1 MRLKLERI
9 IAISIVA
16 LGGTLVGSGAT
27 ASAQTGAAFDYE
39 PTEGPVDT
47 VITITNGGCD
57 SVQEAGDAIALYR
70 ASDGAL
76 VDATTQ
82 LGNDPANP
90 RPWTTRLIVS
100 PTLLTAAGTTEATTP
115 GDYVVALF
123 CDIGSSFRPPNDP
136 NFPTSPGDADLT
148 QPFVVTEPEPEPEP
162 LPLGVTPTSGSVG
175 TSVTVFGQG
184 CVNEV
189 GPGVVTVLLGGRG
202 RQPAVRGGERPREW
216 ELVAGF
222 HLAGKS
228 RFWPPPT
235 HRCLRVPCK
244 RRRARLRR
252 RRIQRNRRND
262 ARAAPSPTGDPGHQA
277 PYLHRLIPRRRTG
290 SFAGRRQSE
299 APRFLAGGCAAPGR
313 QALAPPAAP
322 RPTVRGAPAL
332 GVVPL
337 VRSRTIT
344 TPAVAT
350 PTDRRCPRLR
360 HPCCRSS
367 PMPAERPGLG
377 QGSPPPSATT
387 ARCPFGCSP

>member
-1 MRLKLERI
+1 MRLKLKLI

-136 NFPTSPGDADLT
+136 DFPTSSGDADLT

-162 LPLGVTPTSGSVG
+162 LPLGVTPTSGPVG

-189 GPGVVTVLLGGRG
+189 GPGVVTVLLGGEG
-202 RQPAVRGGERPREW
+202 DDLQFEAGSALENGSWSLAFTLPESLASGPHLLTAVCDFPASGD
-216 ELVAGF
+216 ELDYAVVEFNVTDGTT
-222 HLAGKS
+222 LE
-228 RFWPPPT
+228 PPP
-235 HRCLRVPCK
+235 
-244 RRRARLRR
+244 
-252 RRIQRNRRND
+252 
-262 ARAAPSPTGDPGHQA
+262 
-277 PYLHRLIPRRRTG
+277 
-290 SFAGRRQSE
+290 
-299 APRFLAGGCAAPGR
+299 
-313 QALAPPAAP
+313 APPATPVTKAP
-322 RPTVRGAPAL
+322 TFTG
-332 GVVPL
+332 
-337 VRSRTIT
+337 
-344 TPAVAT
+344 
-350 PTDRRCPRLR
+350 
-360 HPCCRSS
+360 
-367 PMPAERPGLG
+367 
-377 QGSPPPSATT
+377 
-387 ARCPFGCSP
+387 